1 MPSLCVVDTM
11 VLRKAN
17 APLTASPREG
27 RAFAKRV
34 ALLGRIHRDELRV
47 LFSKRLMKEYREQVR
62 EPRNDFIKAFF
73 ELLTGPETARE
84 NWPPWPGRRKEAQSK
99 CRFPNEDT
107 HVLRTAFVEGESS
120 TIFTEEERMLR
131 TDACVYREFR
141 VHISDPTS
149 QT

>member
-1 MPSLCVVDTM
+1 MPRLCVIDTM

-17 APLTASPREG
+17 APLTESPREG

-34 ALLGRIHRDELRV
+34 ALLGRIRRDELRV
-47 LFSKRLMKEYREQVR
+47 LFSSRLMKEYREQVR

-73 ELLTGPETARE
+73 ELLTSPDTSRE
-84 NWPPWPGRRKEAQSK
+84 NWPPWPRRHMATQSK

-107 HVLRTAFVEGESS
+107 HVLRTALVEDESS

-131 TDACVYREFR
+131 TDACIYRQFR